1 MKKQRRNRKL
11 SNSDASLSLYVMWRH
26 TSTSTSASH
35 IYQYQSSP
43 NTDNSIA
50 SLFIQPHHHFSFSL
64 SPQNSMCLSLL
75 LCSQIPLNCTKKRVF
90 CLSCFCYHICFVLF
104 CFGLFQNR
112 QVWLERSWN
121 FHFLELWDSIVTA
134 FDRLSKTRKGK
145 LKSNPCIFGD
155 FGQWGWFK
163 WIWEPGNEILRF
175 Y

>member
-1 MKKQRRNRKL
+1 
-11 SNSDASLSLYVMWRH
+11 MWRH
-26 TSTSTSASH
+26 TSTSASH

-50 SLFIQPHHHFSFSL
+50 SLFIKPHYHFSL
-64 SPQNSMCLSLL
+64 SLSLSSQNSMCLSLL

-90 CLSCFCYHICFVLF
+90 CLFCFCYHICFVLF

-121 FHFLELWDSIVTA
+121 FHFLGLCDSIVTA
-134 FDRLSKTRKGK
+134 FDRLSKTQKGK
-145 LKSNPCIFGD
+145 LKLNPCIFGD

-163 WIWEPGNEILRF
+163 WIWEPGNKILRF
-175 Y
+175 F